1 MKYYDN
7 LDVTG
12 EICTGG
18 KIVATKEYVD
28 GLISGESGG
37 LKGCIEAL
45 DTKLSDHVADFE
57 KHETDFTAF
66 KGENDAKI
74 AELVAKDE
82 ELTGKLDNVE
92 EHVKSEANPHK
103 TSLKQVLD
111 EGSIAEFGDTGE
123 QYLPNI
129 KIQVADYNRAK
140 NDYVFQ
146 VNPEI
151 LKIASGCAG
160 IEFSDGVITATG
172 VIYGCTEPDTGKTNA
187 LTTIS
192 LVNDIVGEKI
202 ETVSD
207 DIEKV
212 KNDLNEKINE
222 VVSSK
227 VKVKVLTAGEE
238 LPTVG
243 DSLTI
248 YFKPAKLDGKDM
260 YEEYMWLK
268 SEQSGRYELIG
279 NTEIALADYVTNEKF
294 DKKTE
299 EIAKSISDLSD
310 TTTKYVDDAKED
322 AIDQA
327 KVYTNCT
334 QEIITKAYTDLVSA
348 AKVEVNE
355 YTDGCVS
362 AAIKY
367 TDDCVLASE
376 EKVTSAYTHYVED
389 SITAATT
396 SITNAY
402 TLCVCT
408 AIAPLKTSVE
418 ELCNAGCVASEAIG
432 ELKTASN
439 DHRSRID
446 DLYKTLLTGENSV
459 LVNITNL
466 KNKDEKHDESIA
478 ANAAKIAENL
488 KKIEENKNNIE
499 TNKGNID
506 ANATRID
513 ALEAKVEQ
521 FSPVEIIPKN
531 ATNATELVI
540 NGSDYKIVQVYQA
553 INDIKKLVVADIT
566 IDEANNKTIIGF
578 ATALSGS
585 FEVRL
590 VK

>member
-45 DTKLSDHVADFE
+45 DTKLSEHTADFV
-57 KHETDFTAF
+57 KHEEDFAKF

-92 EHVKSEANPHK
+92 EHVQSEANPHK
-103 TSLKQVLD
+103 TTLKQVLD

-123 QYLPNI
+123 QYSPDI

-172 VIYGCTEPDTGKTNA
+172 VIYGCTEPDTRKTNA

-192 LVNDIVGEKI
+192 LVNDIVGEK
-202 ETVSD
+202 
-207 DIEKV
+207 IEKV

-227 VKVKVLTAGEE
+227 VKVKVLTAGED
-238 LPTVG
+238 LPTQG

-248 YFKPAKLDGKDM
+248 YFKPAKLDGKDL
-260 YEEYMWLK
+260 YEEYMWL
-268 SEQSGRYELIG
+268 EQSSRYELLG

-348 AKVEVNE
+348 AKVEVNK

-367 TDDCVLASE
+367 TDGCVLASE
-376 EKVTSAYTHYVED
+376 KKTKDDYTKYVDACVKDAKGCITEDYQSYVKTCVESVDGKVGELGCTVFNLGCAHEVNAAQIVGLKSVDDSQEKRIQELY
-389 SITAATT
+389 SILIDGTIQSDINELKINIELLDT
-396 SITNAY
+396 SISKNSDKIESNA
-402 TLCVCT
+402 
-408 AIAPLKTSVE
+408 E
-418 ELCNAGCVASEAIG
+418 EIEKNVKNIDGNT
-432 ELKTASN
+432 K
-439 DHRSRID
+439 RI
-446 DLYKTLLTGENSV
+446 EV
-459 LVNITNL
+459 L
-466 KNKDEKHDESIA
+466 ESYA
-478 ANAAKIAENL
+478 ANVDS
-488 KKIEENKNNIE
+488 
-499 TNKGNID
+499 T
-506 ANATRID
+506 T
-513 ALEAKVEQ
+513 
-521 FSPVEIIPKN
+521 KN
-531 ATNATELVI
+531 ATNATELVLE
-540 NGSDYKIVQVYQA
+540 GKDYKIIQVYQVV
-553 INDIKKLVVADIT
+553 NDTKRLVVADVI
-566 IDEANNKTIIGF
+566 IDDANNKTRIAF
-578 ATALSGS
+578 ASALSGM
-585 FEVRL
+585 FEIHF

>member
-66 KGENDAKI
+66 KGENDVKI

-82 ELTGKLDNVE
+82 ELTDKLGDVNK
-92 EHVKSEANPHK
+92 HVQSEANPHK
-103 TSLKQVLD
+103 TTLKQVLD

-123 QYLPNI
+123 QYSPDI

-172 VIYGCTEPDTGKTNA
+172 VIYGCTEPDTRKTNA

-212 KNDLNEKINE
+212 KNDLNNKINE

-227 VKVKVLTAGEE
+227 VKVKVLALGEE

-260 YEEYMWLK
+260 YEEYMWL
-268 SEQSGRYELIG
+268 EQSSRYELLG

-310 TTTKYVDDAKED
+310 TTTKYVDDAKKY
-322 AIDQA
+322 AIEQA
-327 KVYTNCT
+327 KIYTNCT

-348 AKVEVNE
+348 AKVEVNK
-355 YTDGCVS
+355 YTDDCVLT
-362 AAIKY
+362 AKKY
-367 TDDCVLASE
+367 TDDCVLASV
-376 EKVTSAYTHYVED
+376 EKTKEDYTKYVDACVKDAKGCITED
-389 SITAATT
+389 YQSYVKTCVESVDGKVGELGCKVFNLGCAHEVNAAQIVGLKGVDDSQEKRIQELYSILIDGTIQSDINELKKNIGLLDT
-396 SITNAY
+396 SISQNSDKIKSNA
-402 TLCVCT
+402 
-408 AIAPLKTSVE
+408 E
-418 ELCNAGCVASEAIG
+418 EI
-432 ELKTASN
+432 K
-439 DHRSRID
+439 
-446 DLYKTLLTGENSV
+446 
-459 LVNITNL
+459 
-466 KNKDEKHDESIA
+466 KNVK
-478 ANAAKIAENL
+478 
-488 KKIEENKNNIE
+488 NIE
-499 TNKGNID
+499 GN
-506 ANATRID
+506 TKRIEV
-513 ALEAKVEQ
+513 LEEAVAK
-521 FSPVEIIPKN
+521 FSPVEVLRED
-531 ATNATELVI
+531 ATSATEIVI
-540 NGSDYKIVQVYQA
+540 DGKDYKVVQVYQVVNK
-553 INDIKKLVVADIT
+553 IRKLVVADIT

-578 ATALSGS
+578 ATALSGT
-585 FEVRL
+585 FDICL